1 MRVSKMG
8 MKNVKLSNLD
18 EMYPVQD
25 ILLQTNQVKQYGSGV
40 YAYDN
45 VPLKVQD
52 NIEEIIKRNFNKADF
67 IEVQM
72 PLLQQDELW
81 KRSGRYDKYIEEGV
95 MMLSE
100 TDKGIYCLA
109 PTAEEAITTF
119 VENRITS
126 HKQLPVGFYQIGPKF
141 RNEIRNRGYLLR
153 GREFLMFDL
162 YTFDKDEI
170 GMMESYKKIRET
182 YFKAFNE
189 IGLDIVAVAADNG
202 SMGGKNS
209 EEIMA
214 ISTIGEDTILFDEE
228 TKQGLNVE
236 VLEKDNAEE
245 YLKENYGINDVKK
258 LKEKKACELGH
269 IFALGTKYTESM
281 NINFIDNENN
291 SKPFYMG
298 CYGIGV
304 SRVLGLIY
312 ENNAIKENDKVVG
325 VSLPLSVT
333 PYYLYIIS
341 NDKKKESAEELYSK
355 FNDKDI
361 EVIIDDVKGSIGEKI
376 RNAKVLGIPYIAIM
390 GNNTEDGY
398 VEIERTRDGAKKT
411 VKVDEL
417 LDLVEKMK
425 KEKIMRKIVILLSA
439 MLFMVACEKG
449 NEEVKEA
456 KVVVSVYDE
465 NGKMITGVP
474 VKMYNEKD
482 YKIFEKDNLTSPTAI
497 IQTNKSGIA
506 TFTLPQ
512 EEWFAAQSQRFLTFV
527 VQEGGGPDNYQIW
540 SAGKTVE
547 AGKVVKIEIRLTQF
561 PN

>member
-8 MKNVKLSNLD
+8 MKNIKLSNLD

-214 ISTIGEDTILFDEE
+214 ISTIGEDTKLFDEE

-425 KEKIMRKIVILLSA
+425 KEKK
-439 MLFMVACEKG
+439 
-449 NEEVKEA
+449 
-456 KVVVSVYDE
+456 Y
-465 NGKMITGVP
+465 
-474 VKMYNEKD
+474 
-482 YKIFEKDNLTSPTAI
+482 
-497 IQTNKSGIA
+497 
-506 TFTLPQ
+506 
-512 EEWFAAQSQRFLTFV
+512 
-527 VQEGGGPDNYQIW
+527 
-540 SAGKTVE
+540 
-547 AGKVVKIEIRLTQF
+547 IEF
-561 PN
+561 

>member
-312 ENNAIKENDKVVG
+312 ENNAIKENDRVVG

-341 NDKKKESAEELYSK
+341 NDKKKESAEELYSR

-425 KEKIMRKIVILLSA
+425 KEK
-439 MLFMVACEKG
+439 
-449 NEEVKEA
+449 
-456 KVVVSVYDE
+456 
-465 NGKMITGVP
+465 
-474 VKMYNEKD
+474 KD
-482 YKIFEKDNLTSPTAI
+482 
-497 IQTNKSGIA
+497 
-506 TFTLPQ
+506 
-512 EEWFAAQSQRFLTFV
+512 
-527 VQEGGGPDNYQIW
+527 
-540 SAGKTVE
+540 
-547 AGKVVKIEIRLTQF
+547 IEF
-561 PN
+561 

>member
-25 ILLQTNQVKQYGSGV
+25 ILMQTNQVKQYGSGV

-100 TDKGIYCLA
+100 TDKGTYCLA

-245 YLKENYGINDVKK
+245 YLKENYGINDVKR

-417 LDLVEKMK
+417 LDLVKQMK
-425 KEKIMRKIVILLSA
+425 KEK
-439 MLFMVACEKG
+439 
-449 NEEVKEA
+449 
-456 KVVVSVYDE
+456 
-465 NGKMITGVP
+465 
-474 VKMYNEKD
+474 KD
-482 YKIFEKDNLTSPTAI
+482 
-497 IQTNKSGIA
+497 
-506 TFTLPQ
+506 
-512 EEWFAAQSQRFLTFV
+512 
-527 VQEGGGPDNYQIW
+527 
-540 SAGKTVE
+540 
-547 AGKVVKIEIRLTQF
+547 IEF
-561 PN
+561 

>member
-100 TDKGIYCLA
+100 TDKGTYCLA

-236 VLEKDNAEE
+236 VLEKDNEEE

-425 KEKIMRKIVILLSA
+425 KEK
-439 MLFMVACEKG
+439 
-449 NEEVKEA
+449 
-456 KVVVSVYDE
+456 
-465 NGKMITGVP
+465 
-474 VKMYNEKD
+474 KD
-482 YKIFEKDNLTSPTAI
+482 
-497 IQTNKSGIA
+497 
-506 TFTLPQ
+506 
-512 EEWFAAQSQRFLTFV
+512 
-527 VQEGGGPDNYQIW
+527 
-540 SAGKTVE
+540 
-547 AGKVVKIEIRLTQF
+547 IEF
-561 PN
+561 

>member
-245 YLKENYGINDVKK
+245 YLKENYGINDVKN

-312 ENNAIKENDKVVG
+312 ENNAIKENEKVVG

-425 KEKIMRKIVILLSA
+425 KEK
-439 MLFMVACEKG
+439 
-449 NEEVKEA
+449 
-456 KVVVSVYDE
+456 
-465 NGKMITGVP
+465 
-474 VKMYNEKD
+474 KD
-482 YKIFEKDNLTSPTAI
+482 
-497 IQTNKSGIA
+497 
-506 TFTLPQ
+506 
-512 EEWFAAQSQRFLTFV
+512 
-527 VQEGGGPDNYQIW
+527 
-540 SAGKTVE
+540 
-547 AGKVVKIEIRLTQF
+547 IEF
-561 PN
+561 

>member
-182 YFKAFNE
+182 YFKAFNK

-398 VEIERTRDGAKKT
+398 VEIERTRDRAKKT
-411 VKVDEL
+411 VKIDEL

-425 KEKIMRKIVILLSA
+425 KEK
-439 MLFMVACEKG
+439 
-449 NEEVKEA
+449 
-456 KVVVSVYDE
+456 
-465 NGKMITGVP
+465 
-474 VKMYNEKD
+474 KD
-482 YKIFEKDNLTSPTAI
+482 
-497 IQTNKSGIA
+497 
-506 TFTLPQ
+506 
-512 EEWFAAQSQRFLTFV
+512 
-527 VQEGGGPDNYQIW
+527 
-540 SAGKTVE
+540 
-547 AGKVVKIEIRLTQF
+547 IEF
-561 PN
+561 

>member
-95 MMLSE
+95 MMLSK
-100 TDKGIYCLA
+100 TDKGTYCLA

-417 LDLVEKMK
+417 LDLVEEMK
-425 KEKIMRKIVILLSA
+425 KEK
-439 MLFMVACEKG
+439 
-449 NEEVKEA
+449 
-456 KVVVSVYDE
+456 
-465 NGKMITGVP
+465 
-474 VKMYNEKD
+474 KD
-482 YKIFEKDNLTSPTAI
+482 
-497 IQTNKSGIA
+497 
-506 TFTLPQ
+506 
-512 EEWFAAQSQRFLTFV
+512 
-527 VQEGGGPDNYQIW
+527 
-540 SAGKTVE
+540 
-547 AGKVVKIEIRLTQF
+547 IEF
-561 PN
+561 

>member
-119 VENRITS
+119 VEKRITS

-398 VEIERTRDGAKKT
+398 VEIERTRDRAKKT

-425 KEKIMRKIVILLSA
+425 KEK
-439 MLFMVACEKG
+439 
-449 NEEVKEA
+449 
-456 KVVVSVYDE
+456 
-465 NGKMITGVP
+465 
-474 VKMYNEKD
+474 KD
-482 YKIFEKDNLTSPTAI
+482 
-497 IQTNKSGIA
+497 
-506 TFTLPQ
+506 
-512 EEWFAAQSQRFLTFV
+512 
-527 VQEGGGPDNYQIW
+527 
-540 SAGKTVE
+540 
-547 AGKVVKIEIRLTQF
+547 IEF
-561 PN
+561 

>member
-153 GREFLMFDL
+153 GKEFLMFDL

-398 VEIERTRDGAKKT
+398 VEIERTRDRAKKT

-425 KEKIMRKIVILLSA
+425 KEK
-439 MLFMVACEKG
+439 
-449 NEEVKEA
+449 
-456 KVVVSVYDE
+456 
-465 NGKMITGVP
+465 
-474 VKMYNEKD
+474 KD
-482 YKIFEKDNLTSPTAI
+482 
-497 IQTNKSGIA
+497 
-506 TFTLPQ
+506 
-512 EEWFAAQSQRFLTFV
+512 
-527 VQEGGGPDNYQIW
+527 
-540 SAGKTVE
+540 
-547 AGKVVKIEIRLTQF
+547 IEF
-561 PN
+561 

>member
-25 ILLQTNQVKQYGSGV
+25 ILMQTNQVKQYGSGV

-52 NIEEIIKRNFNKADF
+52 NVEEIIKKNFNKADF

-72 PLLQQDELW
+72 PLLQQDEIW
-81 KRSGRYDKYIEEGV
+81 KRSGRYDKYIEDGV
-95 MMLSE
+95 MMISE
-100 TDKGIYCLA
+100 TDKGTYCLA

-141 RNEIRNRGYLLR
+141 RNEIRNRGFLLR
-153 GREFLMFDL
+153 GKEFLMFDL
-162 YTFDKDEI
+162 YTFDKDEN
-170 GMMESYKKIRET
+170 GMIESYNKIRDT
-182 YFKAFNE
+182 YFKTFNE

-236 VLEKDNAEE
+236 VLEKENAQD
-245 YLKENYGINDVKK
+245 YLKENYGINDVNK

-312 ENNAIKENDKVVG
+312 ENNAIREDEKVVG

-341 NDKKKESAEELYSK
+341 NDKKRESAEELYAR
-355 FNDKDI
+355 FNNKDI
-361 EVIIDDVKGSIGEKI
+361 DVIIDDVKGSIGEKI
-376 RNAKVLGIPYIAIM
+376 RNAKILGVPYIAIM

-398 VEIERTRDGAKKT
+398 VEIERTKDGVKKT
-411 VKVDEL
+411 IKIDEIVE
-417 LDLVEKMK
+417 LVEYMK
-425 KEKIMRKIVILLSA
+425 NNK
-439 MLFMVACEKG
+439 
-449 NEEVKEA
+449 
-456 KVVVSVYDE
+456 
-465 NGKMITGVP
+465 
-474 VKMYNEKD
+474 KD
-482 YKIFEKDNLTSPTAI
+482 
-497 IQTNKSGIA
+497 
-506 TFTLPQ
+506 
-512 EEWFAAQSQRFLTFV
+512 
-527 VQEGGGPDNYQIW
+527 
-540 SAGKTVE
+540 VE
-547 AGKVVKIEIRLTQF
+547 L
-561 PN
+561 

>member
-1 MRVSKMG
+1 M
-8 MKNVKLSNLD
+8 KLSQTGLGTIRVNNLD
-18 EMYPVQD
+18 KSYPAQD
-25 ILLQTNQVKQYGSGV
+25 TLLQTNQLVQYGTGI
-40 YAYDN
+40 YAYNN
-45 VPLKVQD
+45 VPLRLRQNVESVIRGVLDKYGC
-52 NIEEIIKRNFNKADF
+52 IEI
-67 IEVQM
+67 
-72 PLLQQDELW
+72 LLPTLQPTKLW
-81 KRSGRYDKYIEEGV
+81 EESGRLAKYIEEDV
-95 MMLSE
+95 IMPVE
-100 TDKGIYCLA
+100 TDNGKFVMA
-109 PTAEEAITTF
+109 PTAEEAVTEF
-119 VENRITS
+119 VRGRITS
-126 HKQLPVGFYQIGPKF
+126 YKNLPVILYQIGEKY
-141 RNEIRNRGYLLR
+141 RNEIRTRGYLLR
-153 GREFLMFDL
+153 GKEFLMFDL

-425 KEKIMRKIVILLSA
+425 KEK
-439 MLFMVACEKG
+439 
-449 NEEVKEA
+449 
-456 KVVVSVYDE
+456 
-465 NGKMITGVP
+465 
-474 VKMYNEKD
+474 KD
-482 YKIFEKDNLTSPTAI
+482 
-497 IQTNKSGIA
+497 
-506 TFTLPQ
+506 
-512 EEWFAAQSQRFLTFV
+512 
-527 VQEGGGPDNYQIW
+527 
-540 SAGKTVE
+540 
-547 AGKVVKIEIRLTQF
+547 IEF
-561 PN
+561 

>member
-100 TDKGIYCLA
+100 TDKGTYCLA

-269 IFALGTKYTESM
+269 IFALGIKYTESM

-425 KEKIMRKIVILLSA
+425 KEK
-439 MLFMVACEKG
+439 
-449 NEEVKEA
+449 
-456 KVVVSVYDE
+456 
-465 NGKMITGVP
+465 
-474 VKMYNEKD
+474 KD
-482 YKIFEKDNLTSPTAI
+482 
-497 IQTNKSGIA
+497 
-506 TFTLPQ
+506 
-512 EEWFAAQSQRFLTFV
+512 
-527 VQEGGGPDNYQIW
+527 
-540 SAGKTVE
+540 
-547 AGKVVKIEIRLTQF
+547 IEF
-561 PN
+561 

>member
-100 TDKGIYCLA
+100 TDKGTYCLA

-182 YFKAFNE
+182 YFKAFNK

-417 LDLVEKMK
+417 LDLVKQME
-425 KEKIMRKIVILLSA
+425 KEK
-439 MLFMVACEKG
+439 
-449 NEEVKEA
+449 
-456 KVVVSVYDE
+456 
-465 NGKMITGVP
+465 
-474 VKMYNEKD
+474 KD
-482 YKIFEKDNLTSPTAI
+482 
-497 IQTNKSGIA
+497 
-506 TFTLPQ
+506 
-512 EEWFAAQSQRFLTFV
+512 
-527 VQEGGGPDNYQIW
+527 
-540 SAGKTVE
+540 
-547 AGKVVKIEIRLTQF
+547 IEF
-561 PN
+561 

>member
-25 ILLQTNQVKQYGSGV
+25 ILMQTNQVKQYGSGV

-100 TDKGIYCLA
+100 TDKGTYCLA

-153 GREFLMFDL
+153 GKEFLMFDL

-390 GNNTEDGY
+390 GNNTENGY
-398 VEIERTRDGAKKT
+398 VEIERTKDGAKKT

-417 LDLVEKMK
+417 LNLVEKMK
-425 KEKIMRKIVILLSA
+425 KEK
-439 MLFMVACEKG
+439 
-449 NEEVKEA
+449 
-456 KVVVSVYDE
+456 
-465 NGKMITGVP
+465 
-474 VKMYNEKD
+474 KD
-482 YKIFEKDNLTSPTAI
+482 
-497 IQTNKSGIA
+497 
-506 TFTLPQ
+506 
-512 EEWFAAQSQRFLTFV
+512 
-527 VQEGGGPDNYQIW
+527 
-540 SAGKTVE
+540 
-547 AGKVVKIEIRLTQF
+547 IEF
-561 PN
+561 

>member
-25 ILLQTNQVKQYGSGV
+25 ILMQTNQVKQYGSGV

-100 TDKGIYCLA
+100 TDKGTYCLA

-153 GREFLMFDL
+153 GKEFLMFDL

-182 YFKAFNE
+182 YFKAFKE

-390 GNNTEDGY
+390 GNNTENGY

-425 KEKIMRKIVILLSA
+425 KEK
-439 MLFMVACEKG
+439 
-449 NEEVKEA
+449 
-456 KVVVSVYDE
+456 
-465 NGKMITGVP
+465 
-474 VKMYNEKD
+474 KD
-482 YKIFEKDNLTSPTAI
+482 
-497 IQTNKSGIA
+497 
-506 TFTLPQ
+506 
-512 EEWFAAQSQRFLTFV
+512 
-527 VQEGGGPDNYQIW
+527 
-540 SAGKTVE
+540 
-547 AGKVVKIEIRLTQF
+547 IEF
-561 PN
+561 

>member
-8 MKNVKLSNLD
+8 MKNIKLSNLD

-25 ILLQTNQVKQYGSGV
+25 ILLQTNQVK
-40 YAYDN
+40 
-45 VPLKVQD
+45 LKVQD

-425 KEKIMRKIVILLSA
+425 KEK
-439 MLFMVACEKG
+439 
-449 NEEVKEA
+449 
-456 KVVVSVYDE
+456 
-465 NGKMITGVP
+465 
-474 VKMYNEKD
+474 KD
-482 YKIFEKDNLTSPTAI
+482 
-497 IQTNKSGIA
+497 
-506 TFTLPQ
+506 
-512 EEWFAAQSQRFLTFV
+512 
-527 VQEGGGPDNYQIW
+527 
-540 SAGKTVE
+540 
-547 AGKVVKIEIRLTQF
+547 IEF
-561 PN
+561 

>member
-1 MRVSKMG
+1 MRISKMG

-18 EMYPVQD
+18 EMYPAQD
-25 ILLQTNQVKQYGSGV
+25 ILIQTNQVKQYGSGV

-45 VPLKVQD
+45 IPLKVQD
-52 NIEEIIKRNFNKADF
+52 NIEEIIKKNFNRADF

-72 PLLQQDELW
+72 PLLQQDEIW

-100 TDKGIYCLA
+100 TDKGNYCLA

-119 VENRITS
+119 VENRVTS
-126 HKQLPVGFYQIGPKF
+126 HKQLPVGFYQIGTKF

-153 GREFLMFDL
+153 GKEFLMFDL
-162 YTFDKDEI
+162 YSFDKDEES
-170 GMMESYKKIRET
+170 MMESYKKIRET

-214 ISTIGEDTILFDEE
+214 LSSIGEDTILYDRE

-236 VLEKDNAEE
+236 VLEKENAEE
-245 YLKENYGINDVKK
+245 YLKETYNIQDIKK
-258 LKEKKACELGH
+258 LREQKACELGH
-269 IFALGTKYTESM
+269 IFALGTKYSESM
-281 NINFIDNENN
+281 DINFIDSENN

-312 ENNAIKENDKVVG
+312 ENNVIKENDKVVG
-325 VSLPLSVT
+325 FSLPISVT

-341 NDKKKESAEELYSK
+341 NDKKKDAAEDLYEK
-355 FNDKDI
+355 CLNKDVD
-361 EVIIDDVKGSIGEKI
+361 VIIDDVKGSIGEKI

-398 VEIERTRDGAKKT
+398 VEIERTKDGAKKT
-411 VKVDEL
+411 IKIE
-417 LDLVEKMK
+417 DL
-425 KEKIMRKIVILLSA
+425 I
-439 MLFMVACEKG
+439 
-449 NEEVKEA
+449 EEVEIMKSS
-456 KVVVSVYDE
+456 K
-465 NGKMITGVP
+465 
-474 VKMYNEKD
+474 KD
-482 YKIFEKDNLTSPTAI
+482 
-497 IQTNKSGIA
+497 
-506 TFTLPQ
+506 
-512 EEWFAAQSQRFLTFV
+512 
-527 VQEGGGPDNYQIW
+527 
-540 SAGKTVE
+540 
-547 AGKVVKIEIRLTQF
+547 IEF
-561 PN
+561 

>member
-25 ILLQTNQVKQYGSGV
+25 ILMQTNQVKQYGSGV

-100 TDKGIYCLA
+100 TDKGTYCLA

-153 GREFLMFDL
+153 GKEFLMFDL

-398 VEIERTRDGAKKT
+398 VEIERTKDGAKKT

-417 LDLVEKMK
+417 LNLVEKMK
-425 KEKIMRKIVILLSA
+425 KEK
-439 MLFMVACEKG
+439 
-449 NEEVKEA
+449 
-456 KVVVSVYDE
+456 
-465 NGKMITGVP
+465 
-474 VKMYNEKD
+474 KD
-482 YKIFEKDNLTSPTAI
+482 
-497 IQTNKSGIA
+497 
-506 TFTLPQ
+506 
-512 EEWFAAQSQRFLTFV
+512 
-527 VQEGGGPDNYQIW
+527 
-540 SAGKTVE
+540 
-547 AGKVVKIEIRLTQF
+547 IEF
-561 PN
+561 